1 MKVWMWGLAL
11 SLAMSS
17 AAAAQPQP
25 VQPAPPPRDQPG
37 PPVVVNPENPPPPV
51 PEPVPMMPAHRAE
64 PQAEPGRPTGLA
76 FGIGLGYA
84 FPTSL
89 QTPNTTSVRLR
100 LASGLTFEPQLVFAT
115 TSTDLDTGVTV
126 TNKQSEVTI
135 GSLVRYPLRVHN
147 KIDLE
152 VVGSASISS
161 LTVDPDGDNNTRT
174 VTTAALGY
182 GVALAYWLSPH
193 WNLSLTATN
202 PLISYSRTR
211 QEETVDLVTV
221 TKSTT
226 IGVVFDPQIALM
238 IHLYD

>member
-1 MKVWMWGLAL
+1 MKIWMWGLTV

-17 AAAAQPQP
+17 AAAAQAQP
-25 VQPAPPPRDQPG
+25 VQLAPPPRDQPG
-37 PPVVVNPENPPPPV
+37 PPVVVNPDNPPSPV
-51 PEPVPMMPAHRAE
+51 PEPVPMTPARHDEAPAE
-64 PQAEPGRPTGLA
+64 TGRPTGLA
-76 FGIGLGYA
+76 IGIGVGYA

-115 TSTDLDTGVTV
+115 TSTDIDNGTTV
-126 TNKQSEVTI
+126 TNKQNEVTI
-135 GSLVRYPLRVHN
+135 GTLVRYPLRVRN

-152 VVGSASISS
+152 AIGSASISND
-161 LTVDPDGDNNTRT
+161 TTDPNGDNNTRT
-174 VTTAALGY
+174 VTTVALGY

-202 PLISYSRTR
+202 PLISYARTR
-211 QEETVDLVTV
+211 QEMTVDLVTV

>member
-1 MKVWMWGLAL
+1 MKIWMWRLAL

-17 AAAAQPQP
+17 AASAQPQP
-25 VQPAPPPRDQPG
+25 MQPAPPPG

-51 PEPVPMMPAHRAE
+51 PEPVPMMPAHRDE
-64 PQAEPGRPTGLA
+64 PQAEADRPTGLTL
-76 FGIGLGYA
+76 GIGLGYA

-115 TSTDLDTGVTV
+115 TSTDTDNGVTT
-126 TNKQSEVTI
+126 TNKQNEVTI
-135 GSLVRYPLRVHN
+135 GTLVRYPLRVRN

-152 VVGSASISS
+152 AIGSASISNE
-161 LTVDPDGDNNTRT
+161 TTDPEGDNNTRT
-174 VTTAALGY
+174 VTTVALGY

-211 QEETVDLVTV
+211 QEQTVDLVTV

-226 IGVVFDPQIALM
+226 IGLVFDPQIAVM